1 MGIGDPSVN
10 DIVENGPATTEIPPD
25 FLALDTA
32 ATAAAT
38 PTLTLQISPTLRSMD
53 LTLLLRRRHTPI
65 S

>member
-1 MGIGDPSVN
+1 MGIGDHSVN

-38 PTLTLQISPTLRSMD
+38 PTLTLQISPTMD